1 MKAKT
6 VLKKLGIGKSEFEKI
21 QQAVKSAESKTS
33 GEIAVCLAP
42 ESSDYSVWEL
52 FYSIMISLVSSSI
65 MLLFSKEIKT
75 VLETANWYNPE
86 WKLPAVFLIA
96 VFSAIAVFFFLFN
109 IPVLDRLIIPNE
121 FKNKMVT
128 DKAFETF
135 SKSGVYAT
143 ENHNGILIYVSY
155 LEQQVRI
162 IADEGISKRISK
174 DIWISIA
181 DELSLNLKKAD
192 GCDAFCSAIEKCGVI
207 LSEHFPI
214 KANDINELP
223 DGLVIIE
230 N

>member
-135 SKSGVYAT
+135 SKINLSTA
-143 ENHNGILIYVSY
+143 NSY
-155 LEQQVRI
+155 LT
-162 IADEGISKRISK
+162 
-174 DIWISIA
+174 
-181 DELSLNLKKAD
+181 
-192 GCDAFCSAIEKCGVI
+192 
-207 LSEHFPI
+207 
-214 KANDINELP
+214 
-223 DGLVIIE
+223 
-230 N
+230 